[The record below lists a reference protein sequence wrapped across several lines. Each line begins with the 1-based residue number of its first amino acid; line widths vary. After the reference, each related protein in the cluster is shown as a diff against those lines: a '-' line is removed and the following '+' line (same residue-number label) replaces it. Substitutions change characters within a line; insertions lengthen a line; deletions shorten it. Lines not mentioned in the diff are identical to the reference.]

1 MSCLLSIQDLRTYL
15 YTRDGIVRAV
25 DGVDLEL
32 EEGET
37 LGIVG
42 ESGCG
47 KSMTA
52 LSVMRLIPDNQG
64 RIVSGKIIFKGYDLA
79 TLPEEEM
86 RRIRGKRISIIFQEP
101 MTALNPLLTIGTQ
114 IREMLQIHLDMKKG
128 EAETR
133 SLELLNLV
141 GISLPGRRIKEYPH
155 QLSGGM
161 RQRVMIAIAISCGP
175 DIILADEPTT
185 ALDVTIQAQI
195 LDLLGRLRK
204 EFGMSMVL
212 ISHDLGVIAEVADHV
227 AVMYAGRIVE
237 YAGTEEIFGSPLHPY
252 TKGLLASIPRFDRD
266 GGKTKRLYG
275 IPGIVPRLSDL
286 PSGCKFQTR
295 CPIVVDRC
303 RVEEPHLV
311 ELFKGHKVRCW
322 LAG

>member
-52 LSVMRLIPDNQG
+52 LSVMRLIPARQG

-86 RRIRGKRISIIFQEP
+86 RRIRGRRISIVFQEP

-114 IREMLQIHLDMKKG
+114 IREMLKIHLDMKKG

-161 RQRVMIAIAISCGP
+161 RQRVMIAIAISCRP
-175 DIILADEPTT
+175 DIIFADEPTT

-237 YAGTEEIFGSPLHPY
+237 YAGTEELFGSPLHPY

-266 GGKTKRLYG
+266 GGKIKRLYG
-275 IPGIVPRLSDL
+275 IPGMVPRLSDL

-295 CPIVVDRC
+295 CPIVIDRC
-303 RVEEPHLV
+303 RVEEPQLV

>member
-52 LSVMRLIPDNQG
+52 LSVMRLIPAHQG
-64 RIVSGKIIFKGYDLA
+64 RIVSGKIVFKGHDLA

-86 RRIRGKRISIIFQEP
+86 RKIRGTRISIIFQEP

-161 RQRVMIAIAISCGP
+161 RQRVMIAIAISCRP
-175 DIILADEPTT
+175 DIIFADEPTT

-237 YAGTEEIFGSPLHPY
+237 YAGTEELFGSPLHPY
-252 TKGLLASIPRFDRD
+252 TKGLLGSILRFNRD
-266 GGKTKRLYG
+266 GGKIKRLYG
-275 IPGIVPRLSDL
+275 IPGMVPRLSDL
-286 PSGCKFQTR
+286 PVGCKFQTR
-295 CPIVVDRC
+295 CPIVIDRC
-303 RVEEPHLV
+303 RAEEPQLV
-311 ELFKGHKVRCW
+311 ELSKGHKARCW

>member
-1 MSCLLSIQDLRTYL
+1 
-15 YTRDGIVRAV
+15 
-25 DGVDLEL
+25 
-32 EEGET
+32 T

-42 ESGCG
+42 ESGSG

-52 LSVMRLIPDNQG
+52 LSVMRLIPDHQG

-79 TLPEEEM
+79 TLPQEEM
-86 RRIRGKRISIIFQEP
+86 QRIRGRRISIVFQEP

-161 RQRVMIAIAISCGP
+161 RQRVMIAIAISCRP
-175 DIILADEPTT
+175 DIIFADEPTT

-237 YAGTEEIFGSPLHPY
+237 YAGTEELFGSPLHPY
-252 TKGLLASIPRFDRD
+252 TKGLLGSILRFNRD
-266 GGKTKRLYG
+266 GGKIKRLYG
-275 IPGIVPRLSDL
+275 IPGMVPRLSSL
-286 PSGCKFQTR
+286 PVGCKFQTR
-295 CPIVVDRC
+295 CPIVIDRC
-303 RVEEPHLV
+303 RVEEPQLV
-311 ELFKGHKVRCW
+311 ELSKGHKARCW

>member
-1 MSCLLSIQDLRTYL
+1 LSCLLSIQDLRTYL

-52 LSVMRLIPDNQG
+52 LSVMRLIPAHQG
-64 RIVSGKIIFKGYDLA
+64 RIVSGKIVFKGHDLA

-86 RRIRGKRISIIFQEP
+86 RRIRGTRISIIFQEP

-161 RQRVMIAIAISCGP
+161 RQRVMIAIAISCRP
-175 DIILADEPTT
+175 DIIFADEPTT

-237 YAGTEEIFGSPLHPY
+237 YAGTEELFGSPLHPY
-252 TKGLLASIPRFDRD
+252 TKGLLGSIPRFDRD
-266 GGKTKRLYG
+266 GGKIKRLYG
-275 IPGIVPRLSDL
+275 IPGMVPRLSDL

-303 RVEEPHLV
+303 RVDEPQLV
-311 ELFKGHKVRCW
+311 ELFKGHKARCW

>member
-52 LSVMRLIPDNQG
+52 LSVMRLIPAHQG
-64 RIVSGKIIFKGYDLA
+64 RIVSGKIVFKGHDLA

-86 RRIRGKRISIIFQEP
+86 RKIRGTRISIIFQEP

-161 RQRVMIAIAISCGP
+161 RQRVMIAIAISCRP
-175 DIILADEPTT
+175 DIIFADEPTT

-237 YAGTEEIFGSPLHPY
+237 YAGTEELFGSPLHPY
-252 TKGLLASIPRFDRD
+252 TKGLLGSILRFNHD
-266 GGKTKRLYG
+266 GGKIKRLYG
-275 IPGIVPRLSDL
+275 IPGMVPRLSDL
-286 PSGCKFQTR
+286 PVGCKFQTR
-295 CPIVVDRC
+295 CPIVIDRC
-303 RVEEPHLV
+303 RAEEPQLV
-311 ELFKGHKVRCW
+311 ELSKGHKARCW